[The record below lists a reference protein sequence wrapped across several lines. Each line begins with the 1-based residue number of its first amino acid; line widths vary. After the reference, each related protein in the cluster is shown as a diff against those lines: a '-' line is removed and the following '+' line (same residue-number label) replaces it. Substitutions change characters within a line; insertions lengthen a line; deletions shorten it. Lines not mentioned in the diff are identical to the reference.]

1 VNVPIWA
8 WGLTVLAI
16 LIMIAIDY
24 FGHVRKS
31 HFPSIAE
38 AGRWSLVYVA
48 IALAFGGIV
57 WWAWGPQYGGE
68 YFAGWV
74 TEKSLSVDNLFVFV
88 LILSSFRVPREYQ
101 QKVLLVGI
109 TIALIMRTVFILLGA
124 TLVAHFSWIFYLF
137 GFFLLW
143 TAWTQAKGDDG
154 GDEYHENGLL
164 RLVRRMFPVTDSYVG
179 DRVTAKVDGRRM
191 ITPMFV
197 VMIAIGSAD
206 LLFAVDSIP
215 AIFGLTQ
222 EAYLVFTANAFA
234 LLGLRQLFFL
244 IDGLL
249 DKLVYLNY
257 GLAVILGFI
266 GIKLVNHALHLNEV
280 PFINGGREVDL
291 VPDIPTAFSLSFIVV
306 VLAITTVASLL
317 KVRRDRRTAEAAELE
332 DSRTH

>member
-1 VNVPIWA
+1 MNVSVWA

-16 LIMIAIDY
+16 IALIAVDY

-38 AGRWSLVYVA
+38 AGRWSLVYVL
-48 IALAFGGIV
+48 IALGFGGIV

-88 LILSSFRVPREYQ
+88 LILASFKVPREYQ

-109 TIALIMRTVFILLGA
+109 TIALVMRTVFIMLGA
-124 TLVAHFSWIFYLF
+124 TLVAHFSWVFYLF
-137 GFFLLW
+137 GIFLLW
-143 TAWTQAKGDDG
+143 TAWSQAKGG
-154 GDEYHENGLL
+154 GDDEEYHENGLL
-164 RLVRRMFPVTDSYVG
+164 RLVRRVFPVTDSYVG
-179 DRVTAKVDGRRM
+179 DRMAARVDGRRM
-191 ITPMFV
+191 ITPMLV

-280 PFINGGREVDL
+280 PFINGGHEVDL
-291 VPDIPTAFSLSFIVV
+291 IPDIPTSFSLIFIVV

-317 KVRRDRRTAEAAELE
+317 KDRSDRRAAELE
-332 DSRTH
+332 ESRKA